1 MKKTQKSF
9 RKKALLSSLSMLLVA
24 TVAVGSAT
32 FAWFTSSTT
41 ATADKLSVKTVKASE
56 LKVSDDTNDWTDQLH
71 YNTVG
76 KVLKPASSA
85 DGVNWFAAKA
95 ASKSASTAK
104 EGSIEKLSNL
114 DGYVFKN
121 QLNVSN
127 AGGAAVN
134 NVKINFTLSE
144 TQQSTGAGYL
154 RLALVAADKKGTD
167 AAITGTFT
175 DGVYAKA
182 VDSAEALTGTA
193 LTNVTSVSAKSGA
206 SVSFDVGLLG
216 ANGSGTESKYF
227 NLYVWFEGQD
237 TDCKDANA
245 GNEMP
250 EITFTVSGDTVETTT

>member
-1 MKKTQKSF
+1 MKTQKKSF
-9 RKKALLSSLSMLLVA
+9 RKKALLSSVSMLMVA

-32 FAWFTSSTT
+32 FAWFTTSTS
-41 ATADKLSVKTVKASE
+41 ATADQLSVKTVKASE
-56 LKVSDDTNDWTDQLH
+56 LKVSDDTNGWTDQLH

-85 DGVNWFAAKA
+85 NGVDWFTAKA
-95 ASKSASTAK
+95 AGKSASTAK
-104 EGSIEKLSNL
+104 EDTIEKLSDL

-134 NVKINFTLSE
+134 NVTINFTLGE
-144 TQQSTGAGYL
+144 LQQSDGAGYL
-154 RLALVAADKKGTD
+154 RLALVEANKKGT
-167 AAITGTFT
+167 AATITGTFT

-182 VDSAEALTGTA
+182 ADTADALTE
-193 LTNVTSVSAKSGA
+193 TSLSNTVPVAAKAGS
-206 SVSFDVGLLG
+206 SVSFPVGNLG
-216 ANGSGTESKYF
+216 AKGSSTAAKYF

-237 TDCKDANA
+237 TDCQDANA

-250 EITFTVSGDTVETTT
+250 AITFTVSGQTAPTT